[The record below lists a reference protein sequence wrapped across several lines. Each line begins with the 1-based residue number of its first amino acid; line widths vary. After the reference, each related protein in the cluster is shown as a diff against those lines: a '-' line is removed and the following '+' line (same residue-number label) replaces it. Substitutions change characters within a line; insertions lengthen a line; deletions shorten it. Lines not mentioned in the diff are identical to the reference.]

1 MSEKILFLDVVGRR
15 RRHRHRIR
23 EIERDLPPTYDEAI
37 RNPPGWYS
45 DVVSV
50 TVIYYMCERLKD
62 IGQVFSHMLH
72 IPEVFSL
79 SLFLD
84 GFIPLGKFLV
94 FFFEP

>member
-1 MSEKILFLDVVGRR
+1 MSEKRFLDVVGRR
-15 RRHRHRIR
+15 QRRHRHRVR

-37 RNPPGWYS
+37 QNPPGWYS

-50 TVIYYMCERLKD
+50 TVIYYM
-62 IGQVFSHMLH
+62 LH

-84 GFIPLGKFLV
+84 QFIPQG
-94 FFFEP
+94 